1 MAYVNPVEK
10 AVVKYKN
17 LDRKVHVVN
26 QDLNNALN
34 SVITAVNDIPFK
46 GKVFSSKYAPK
57 NSQGEDG
64 DIWIQLP

>member
-1 MAYVNPVEK
+1 MAYVETVKES
-10 AVVKYKN
+10 VVKYKN
-17 LDRKVHVVN
+17 LDRKIHVVS

-46 GKVFSSKYAPK
+46 GKIFSSKYPPK

-64 DIWIQLP
+64 DLWIQLQ